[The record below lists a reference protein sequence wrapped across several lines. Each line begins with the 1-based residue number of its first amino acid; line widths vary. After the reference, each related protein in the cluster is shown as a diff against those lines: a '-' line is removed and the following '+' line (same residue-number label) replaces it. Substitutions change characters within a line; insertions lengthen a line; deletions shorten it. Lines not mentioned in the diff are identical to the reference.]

1 MNKKWMRLAAVGIAA
16 SMALP
21 IFAACTPGEEQGG
34 DPTQLNET
42 RALQIS
48 SGAFDQVFNPFFA
61 TSQYDAN
68 VVGQTQIGM
77 LGSDADGLNVTY
89 GPDEPVVT
97 LDYSE
102 IMYTATNQVTTNG
115 DVADH
120 TVYQFV
126 IKNDILFSDGV
137 PLTAHDV
144 LFNLYMYLDPNYTGS
159 NTLYSTDIVGLRE
172 YQNQDPNATE
182 GSAASDDET
191 YNNLANQRLNAI
203 LTYVDDPDDTAEWQE
218 RVNFY
223 NESVRARFENYDAEN
238 SASNGGNITDLFV
251 EYGLESPPPE
261 EGEDGEEEE
270 KPAPSIRSDIEAI
283 KEEFRNELQTIYNS
297 VDMNT
302 YRGQLDQDT
311 GTYSDGYD
319 MDPDKVWQGFFFEA
333 GVLSREYRTVAGV
346 TVYET
351 DENGNFLMNWDLIPD
366 VDRNADMT
374 EEEAIEYAFN
384 YICPRDR
391 NITDIIYNYS
401 TGSTMLTTF
410 AGEAREAYY
419 GAIKKVAGGLAIPS
433 ISGIRILDASEFD
446 GGTQYAEGEYEMLQI
461 TINGI
466 DPRAKWNFAFSVAP
480 MHYYSTPELTAAAM
494 NDTTYS
500 SNFGVKY
507 SSVAFM
513 NEVRRRNRV
522 PVGAG
527 VYQAST
533 MYDQTFV
540 WEANEN
546 WEQTQASN
554 DSFQTLWDGFLSDN
568 IVYLIRNDN
577 YYTTGGNT
585 DEVYNAKIKHVQY
598 KVQQTTQMVPA
609 LQSQDIDV
617 ADPSAT
623 QENLN
628 EIEATSFLSY
638 STIETAGY
646 GYIGINAKFIP
657 NIYIRRALMT
667 VFNPS
672 YVQDYYPGTLSR
684 PVYRC
689 FSTTSWVY
697 DAFDDAGVEVWAPTS
712 YYGFD
717 DSFAKAKDLLYQGQC
732 TFENNT
738 WYDENGEPIEIT
750 LTIAGETYDHPAYQT
765 FIRASEILNEYGI
778 RATVVNDARALFK
791 LASGDLAV
799 WAAAWSSTVDP
810 DMFQVFHMD
819 SQATSVLNWGY
830 DYLITQNMATP
841 EEREIIEELSDKID
855 EGRETIVQSE
865 RAQIYRE
872 ASDIVME
879 LAVEF
884 PLYQRSD
891 IFVYNSD
898 LIDKTTLVQDTTPYR
913 SPFSEIWKVSYK
925 G

>member
-1 MNKKWMRLAAVGIAA
+1 MKKKWLRLAGIGLAVA
-16 SMALP
+16 MAMP
-21 IFAACTPGEEQGG
+21 IFAACTPGENPNNPDDPDINDDPIGG
-34 DPTQLNET
+34 DPTELNEN

-77 LGSDADGLNVTY
+77 LGSDENGMNVTY
-89 GPDEPVVT
+89 GVNEPVVT

-102 IMYTATNQVTTNG
+102 IMYMANNQVTTNG
-115 DVADH
+115 ESADR

-172 YQNQDPNATE
+172 YTTQNPNATE
-182 GSAASDDET
+182 SSASSFDET
-191 YNNLANQRLNAI
+191 YNTLARQRAYAI
-203 LTYVDDPDDTAEWQE
+203 IYYADDPDDTSTWQSF
-218 RVNFY
+218 VNTY
-223 NESVRARFENYDAEN
+223 NSQRRRLFENYDADN
-238 SASNGGNITDLFV
+238 SANNGGNRITDLFV
-251 EYGLESPPPE
+251 EYNE
-261 EGEDGEEEE
+261 
-270 KPAPSIRSDIEAI
+270 AAIQADIEKI
-283 KEEFRNELQTIYNS
+283 KTEFRNELQTTYNGI
-297 VDMNT
+297 DMNT
-302 YRGQLDQDT
+302 YRGTQDPDT
-311 GTYSDGYD
+311 KEYSDGYD
-319 MDPDKVWQGFFFEA
+319 LDFTDDDSKNWQGFFLEL
-333 GVLSREYRTVAGV
+333 GLISRTPDPADPSGTVFLKNADGEYVIDWQG
-346 TVYET
+346 
-351 DENGNFLMNWDLIPD
+351 I
-366 VDRNADMT
+366 DRNEDYTM
-374 EEEAIEYAFN
+374 EEAIKYA
-384 YICPRDR
+384 YVTLCYSDRD
-391 NITDIIYNYS
+391 IPTIMTAYS
-401 TGSTMLTTF
+401 TGTTMLTTF
-410 AGEAREAYY
+410 AGEDKEAYY
-419 GAIKKVAGGLAIPS
+419 SAIQQVAGGLAVPNIE
-433 ISGIRILDASEFD
+433 GIRILDASEFD
-446 GGTQYAEGEYEMLQI
+446 GSTHYAEGEYEMLQI
-461 TINGI
+461 TINGV

-494 NDTTYS
+494 NDTTYTS
-500 SNFGVKY
+500 HFGVEF
-507 SSVAFM
+507 SSVTFM
-513 NEVRRRNRV
+513 NTVKERNRV

-554 DSFQTLWDGFLSDN
+554 DSFQTLRNGFLSNN
-568 IVYLIRNDN
+568 IIYLIRNDN

-598 KVQQTTQMVPA
+598 KVQQTTQMVA
-609 LQSQDIDV
+609 SLQGGDIDV

-623 QENLN
+623 QQNLTA
-628 EIEATSFLSY
+628 IEGTSFLDY
-638 STIETAGY
+638 ETVRTAGY

-657 NIYIRRALMT
+657 NVYIRRALMT
-667 VFNPS
+667 VFDPTL
-672 YVQDYYPGTLSR
+672 VQSYYPGSLST

-689 FSTTSWVY
+689 FSRTSWVY
-697 DAFDDAGVEVWAPTS
+697 NAFDDGLAAWAPTS
-712 YYGFD
+712 YYGYD
-717 DSFAKAKDLLYQGQC
+717 ATFAAARALLQQGGCSQQSGV
-732 TFENNT
+732 
-738 WYDENGEPIEIT
+738 WYDEDGERIEIT
-750 LTIAGETYDHPAYQT
+750 LTIAGETFDHPAYQT
-765 FIRASEILNEYGI
+765 FLNAREILNRNGI
-778 RATVVNDARALFK
+778 NTTVVNDARALYK

-810 DMFQVFHMD
+810 DMYQVYHKD
-819 SQATSVLNWGY
+819 SRATSVLNWGY
-830 DYLITQNMATP
+830 DYLITQDMATT
-841 EEREIIEELSDKID
+841 EEDRIINALSDLIED
-855 EGRETIVQSE
+855 GRETIVQSE

-872 ASDIVME
+872 ASDLVMD

-898 LIDKTTLVQDTTPYR
+898 LIDGATLVQDPTPYM

>member
-144 LFNLYMYLDPNYTGS
+144 LFNLYMYLDPTYTGS
-159 NTLYSTDIVGLRE
+159 NTLYSTDIQGLRE
-172 YQNQDPNATE
+172 YQSQDPNATE

-238 SASNGGNITDLFV
+238 STSNGGNITDLFV
-251 EYGLESPPPE
+251 PYDEQAIL
-261 EGEDGEEEE
+261 D
-270 KPAPSIRSDIEAI
+270 DIEAI
-283 KEEFRNELQTIYNS
+283 KTEFRSELQTIYNG

-319 MDPDKVWQGFFFEA
+319 MDSDKVWQGFFFEA

-494 NDTTYS
+494 NDTTYTS
-500 SNFGVKY
+500 HFGVEF
-507 SSVAFM
+507 SSVTFM
-513 NEVRRRNRV
+513 NTVKERNRV

-533 MYDQTFV
+533 MYDQTFL
-540 WEANEN
+540 WETDANGN
-546 WEQTQASN
+546 QTQASI
-554 DSFQTLWDGFLSDN
+554 DSFNTLRNGFLSNN

-598 KVQQTTQMVPA
+598 KVQQTTQMVA
-609 LQSQDIDV
+609 SLQGGDIDV

-623 QENLN
+623 QQNLTA
-628 EIEATSFLSY
+628 IEGTSFLDY
-638 STIETAGY
+638 ETVRTAGY

-657 NIYIRRALMT
+657 NVYIRRALMT
-667 VFNPS
+667 VFDPS
-672 YVQDYYPGTLSR
+672 LVQSYYPGSLST
-684 PVYRC
+684 PIYRC
-689 FSTTSWVY
+689 FSRTSWVY
-697 DAFDDAGVEVWAPTS
+697 NAFDDGLAAWAPTS
-712 YYGFD
+712 YYGYD
-717 DSFAKAKDLLYQGQC
+717 ASFAAAGALLQQGGCSQQSGV
-732 TFENNT
+732 
-738 WYDENGEPIEIT
+738 WYDEDGERIEIT
-750 LTIAGETYDHPAYQT
+750 LTIAGETFDHPAYQT
-765 FIRASEILNEYGI
+765 FLNAREILNRNGI
-778 RATVVNDARALFK
+778 NTTVVNDARALYK

-810 DMFQVFHMD
+810 DMYQVYHKD
-819 SQATSVLNWGY
+819 SRATSVLNWGY
-830 DYLITQNMATP
+830 DYLITQDMATT
-841 EEREIIEELSDKID
+841 EEDRIINALSDLIE

-872 ASDIVME
+872 ASDLVMD

-898 LIDKTTLVQDTTPYR
+898 LIDGATLVQDPTPYM

>member
-21 IFAACTPGEEQGG
+21 IFAACTPEETVTPG
-34 DPTQLNET
+34 DPTQLNEN

-61 TSQYDAN
+61 TSQYDSD

-126 IKNDILFSDGV
+126 IKKDILFSDGV

-144 LFNLYMYLDPNYTGS
+144 LFNLYVYLDPTYTGS

-172 YQNQDPNATE
+172 YMYQDPNATE
-182 GSAASDDET
+182 NSAASDDAT
-191 YNNLANQRLNAI
+191 YNNLANQRLSAI
-203 LTYVDDPDDTAEWQE
+203 LQYVSDPEDTTKWQGRVDTYNA
-218 RVNFY
+218 
-223 NESVRARFENYDAEN
+223 SVLARFEAYDAEN
-238 SASNGGNITDLFV
+238 SKENNGELIASRFV
-251 EYGLESPPPE
+251 PYDEAAI
-261 EGEDGEEEE
+261 
-270 KPAPSIRSDIEAI
+270 KADIEAI
-283 KEEFRNELQTIYNS
+283 KSEFRTELETIYNG

-302 YRGQLDQDT
+302 YRGTLDPDT
-311 GTYSDGYD
+311 GTYKDGYD
-319 MDPDKVWQGFFFEA
+319 MDTDKIWQGFFLEA
-333 GVLSREYRTVAGV
+333 GVISREYRTVGGV
-346 TVYET
+346 TVYQT
-351 DENGNFLMNWDLIPD
+351 DANGNFLIDWDGAG
-366 VDRNADMT
+366 VDRNANYT
-374 EEEAIEYAFN
+374 QKEAIQYA
-384 YICPRDR
+384 YDALCASDR
-391 NITDIIYNYS
+391 SIPDIISGYS
-401 TGSTMLTTF
+401 TGSTMLTNF
-410 AGEAREAYY
+410 AAEARETYY
-419 GAIKKVAGGLAIPS
+419 DAIKEVSGGLAIPS
-433 ISGIRILDASEFD
+433 ISGIRVLDASEFD

-461 TINGI
+461 TINGV

-480 MHYYSTPELTAAAM
+480 MHYYSTPELTVAAM
-494 NDTTYS
+494 NDETYS
-500 SNFGVKY
+500 SNFGVEY
-507 SSVAFM
+507 SSVSFM
-513 NEVRRRNRV
+513 NEIRRRNRV

-540 WEANEN
+540 WEANDN

-554 DSFQTLWDGFLSDN
+554 DSFQTLYNGFLSSN
-568 IVYLIRNDN
+568 IIYLIRNDN

-585 DEVYNAKIKHVQY
+585 DEVYNARIKHVQY
-598 KVQQTTQMVPA
+598 KVQQTTNMVPA
-609 LQSQDIDV
+609 LQRQDIDV
-617 ADPSAT
+617 ADPTAT
-623 QENLN
+623 QDNLN

-667 VFNPS
+667 VFDPS
-672 YVQDYYPGTLSR
+672 YVQDYYPGTLSE
-684 PVYRC
+684 PIYRC

-697 DAFDDAGVEVWAPTS
+697 DAFDGTNVDAWAPTS

-717 DSFAKAKDLLYQGQC
+717 DSFQKARAFLIEGDC
-732 TFENNT
+732 TYDSSSNT
-738 WYDENGEPIEIT
+738 WYDEKGEPIEVT
-750 LTIAGETYDHPAYQT
+750 LTIAGETFDHPAYQT
-765 FIRASEILNEYGI
+765 FVRASEILNKYGI

-791 LASGDLAV
+791 LASGDLAI

-810 DMFQVFHMD
+810 DMFQVYHKD

-830 DYLITQNMATP
+830 DYLITKNMATN
-841 EEREIIEELSDKID
+841 EERRIIDDLSDKID

-865 RAQIYRE
+865 RAEIYRE

-891 IFVYNSD
+891 IFVYNSN
-898 LIDKTTLVQDTTPYR
+898 LIDATTLVQDTTPYR

-925 G
+925 A